1 MSVSRTCAIDA
12 SEGYN
17 FYNSSL
23 VDIEHAAVWAV
34 LQWHC
39 IGHWCL
45 YLLFF
50 FFFVISAAVCLQAG

>member
-39 IGHWCL
+39 IGAFTS
-45 YLLFF
+45 FF
-50 FFFVISAAVCLQAG
+50 FFFLVISAAVCLQA